1 MTKQKFEDLPE
12 VVRAGTSE
20 AAWDAYTPS
29 DNTASLVP
37 NIRDNK
43 GGIDLF
49 SKLLEERVIRL
60 DGQVDDG
67 MAAVFCSTLFLMEK
81 DNPDKDITV
90 MINSPGGSI
99 TAGLAMYDAMRN
111 CKAKIK
117 TVVSGMAASM
127 GSILLCAGD
136 ERYATKNARVM
147 IHQPSGGGQGTATDT
162 HTGQKLIDKMWD
174 DLTDIYV
181 AHSGTPH
188 EVWDRLLQSAEQRGV
203 WLDGKDSQRLGLV
216 DGTMAPNKPTPF
228 DPAKVKEEFN
238 YGGRKHFT
246 ESIDEILQV
255 ADDHRKKHAP
265 SNDDQPAADDKPAKK
280 NGTNKPGNGA

>member
-1 MTKQKFEDLPE
+1 MTKQRFEDLPE

-20 AAWDAYTPS
+20 AAWDAYTPNDS
-29 DNTASLVP
+29 SGSIVP
-37 NIRDNK
+37 NVRDGK

-67 MAAVFCSTLFLMEK
+67 MAAVFVSALFLLENEK
-81 DNPDKDITV
+81 PDEEITV
-90 MINSPGGSI
+90 MINSPGGSV

-111 CKAKIK
+111 CSAPIK

-188 EVWDRLLQSAEQRGV
+188 EVWDKLLQSAEQRGV
-203 WLDGKDSQRLGLV
+203 WL
-216 DGTMAPNKPTPF
+216 
-228 DPAKVKEEFN
+228 AKTS
-238 YGGRKHFT
+238 Y
-246 ESIDEILQV
+246 
-255 ADDHRKKHAP
+255 
-265 SNDDQPAADDKPAKK
+265 
-280 NGTNKPGNGA
+280 